1 MKKTISTLAI
11 LWMGIAS
18 LWAQDSTQTLFKGK
32 PTLANLGIMVDPG
45 YQLTQV
51 AGESASFFL
60 FRGGIVFNEKI
71 TLGGFYGESLNQ
83 VRPNSFAGF
92 LPSSAYIEAFQ
103 AGGFVE
109 YTLFAN
115 KVVHFTFPVSLGII
129 ELEIDEEGRGM
140 DFEETQTFF
149 VEPGAQVEINLHRFA
164 RLHAGLGY
172 RIMAGDIESFP
183 GVPDADNSLSFNV
196 GLKMGLFRIK
206 QQD

>member
-1 MKKTISTLAI
+1 
-11 LWMGIAS
+11 
-18 LWAQDSTQTLFKGK
+18 
-32 PTLANLGIMVDPG
+32 ANLGIMVDPG

-109 YTLFAN
+109 YRVFAN
-115 KVVHFTFPVSLGII
+115 NVVHVTFPVSLGII
-129 ELEIDEEGRGM
+129 ELEIDEERRGM

-149 VEPGAQVEINLHRFA
+149 VEPGDQVEINLHRFA

-183 GVPDADNSLSFNV
+183 AVPDADNSLSFNV